1 MVSRNKLYTYK
12 GGPRSIGILA
22 VAHAI
27 GFDIEV
33 VETNPQDGLS
43 EEYLKLNRL
52 GKTPTFVSSD
62 GTVLTECIAIALH
75 GMIRSNCFVSM
86 AISKA
91 DRVYAVASED
101 TQSRMLGS
109 GHMDFINI
117 VSWMSLCNS
126 DVVKRMA
133 AWILPLLGVAPYAPE
148 GVEMA
153 KKQTAQVIQILED
166 HLQDKRYLVADCLTL
181 ADLFCAG
188 LVSFGFAKVFDR
200 VWRARFPYFTA
211 WFEMITNLEMYRA
224 VVPDTVMV
232 DTAIG
237 PPNSPM
243 RGDYVADD

>member
-22 VAHAI
+22 VAHAV
-27 GFDIEV
+27 GFDIKV

-43 EEYLKLNRL
+43 KEYLKLNRL

-62 GTVLTECIAIALH
+62 GTVLTECMAIALH
-75 GMIRSNCFVSM
+75 
-86 AISKA
+86 
-91 DRVYAVASED
+91 VASQDPE
-101 TQSRMLGS
+101 SRMLGS

-126 DVVKRMA
+126 DVVKRMG

-153 KKQTAQVIQILED
+153 KQQTAQAIQIFED
-166 HLQDKRYLVADCLTL
+166 HLQDKRFLVADRLTL

-188 LVSFGFAKVFDR
+188 LVSFGFSKVFDK
-200 VWRARFPYFTA
+200 VWRARFPCFTA
-211 WFEMITNLEMYRA
+211 WYEMITALEMYRA

-232 DTAIG
+232 DIALG
-237 PPNSPM
+237 PPHPSM
-243 RGDYVADD
+243 RSNYTADD

>member
-1 MVSRNKLYTYK
+1 

-33 VETNPQDGLS
+33 VEANPQDGLS

-62 GTVLTECIAIALH
+62 GTVLTECMAIALH
-75 GMIRSNCFVSM
+75 
-86 AISKA
+86 
-91 DRVYAVASED
+91 VASQD
-101 TQSRMLGS
+101 TESSMLGS

-126 DVVKRMA
+126 DV
-133 AWILPLLGVAPYAPE
+133 
-148 GVEMA
+148 
-153 KKQTAQVIQILED
+153 
-166 HLQDKRYLVADCLTL
+166 
-181 ADLFCAG
+181 
-188 LVSFGFAKVFDR
+188 FDR
-200 VWRARFPYFTA
+200 LWRARFPCFTA

-224 VVPDTVMV
+224 VIPDTVMV

-237 PPNSPM
+237 PPNSSM
-243 RGDYVADD
+243 RSDYVADD

>member
-1 MVSRNKLYTYK
+1 MATRNKLYTYK

-22 VAHAI
+22 VAHAV

-62 GTVLTECIAIALH
+62 GTVLTECMAIALH
-75 GMIRSNCFVSM
+75 
-86 AISKA
+86 
-91 DRVYAVASED
+91 VASQDPE
-101 TQSRMLGS
+101 SRMLGS
-109 GHMDFINI
+109 GHMDFIKV

-126 DVVKRMA
+126 DVVKRMG

-153 KKQTAQVIQILED
+153 EQQTAQAMQIFED
-166 HLQDKRYLVADCLTL
+166 HLQDKRFLVADRLTL

-188 LVSFGFAKVFDR
+188 LVSFGFAKVFDKA
-200 VWRARFPYFTA
+200 WRARFPCFTA
-211 WFEMITNLEMYRA
+211 WYEMITALEMYRA
-224 VVPDTVMV
+224 VVPHTVIIE
-232 DTAIG
+232 TALG
-237 PPNSPM
+237 PPHPSM
-243 RGDYVADD
+243 RSNYTADD

>member
-22 VAHAI
+22 VAHAV

-43 EEYLKLNRL
+43 KEYLKLNRL

-62 GTVLTECIAIALH
+62 GTVLTECMAIALH
-75 GMIRSNCFVSM
+75 
-86 AISKA
+86 
-91 DRVYAVASED
+91 VASQDPE
-101 TQSRMLGS
+101 SRMLGS

-126 DVVKRMA
+126 DVVKRMG

-148 GVEMA
+148 GVDMA
-153 KKQTAQVIQILED
+153 RQQTAQAIQIFED
-166 HLQDKRYLVADCLTL
+166 HLQDKRFLVADRLTL

-188 LVSFGFAKVFDR
+188 LVSFGFAKVFDK
-200 VWRARFPYFTA
+200 VWRARFPCFTA
-211 WFEMITNLEMYRA
+211 WYGMITALEMYRA

-232 DTAIG
+232 DTALG
-237 PPNSPM
+237 PPHLSVRSN
-243 RGDYVADD
+243 YTADD

>member
-33 VETNPQDGLS
+33 IETNPQDGLS

-75 GMIRSNCFVSM
+75 
-86 AISKA
+86 
-91 DRVYAVASED
+91 VASQD

-109 GHMDFINI
+109 KHMDFISI

-153 KKQTAQVIQILED
+153 KKQTAQAIQILED
-166 HLQDKRYLVADCLTL
+166 HLQDKKYLVADCLTL

-200 VWRARFPYFTA
+200 VWRARFPFFTA
-211 WFEMITNLEMYRA
+211 WFEMTTNLEMYRA
-224 VVPDTVMV
+224 VIPDTVMV

-237 PPNSPM
+237 PPNPSM

>member
-1 MVSRNKLYTYK
+1 

-22 VAHAI
+22 VAHAV

-43 EEYLKLNRL
+43 KEYLKLNRL

-62 GTVLTECIAIALH
+62 GTVLTECMAIALH
-75 GMIRSNCFVSM
+75 
-86 AISKA
+86 
-91 DRVYAVASED
+91 VASQDPE
-101 TQSRMLGS
+101 SRMLGS

-126 DVVKRMA
+126 DVVKRMG

-153 KKQTAQVIQILED
+153 KQQTAQAIQIFED
-166 HLQDKRYLVADCLTL
+166 HLQDKRFLVADRLTL

-188 LVSFGFAKVFDR
+188 LVSFGFAKVFDK
-200 VWRARFPYFTA
+200 VWRARFPCFTA
-211 WFEMITNLEMYRA
+211 WYGMITALEMYRA

-232 DTAIG
+232 DTALG
-237 PPNSPM
+237 PPHLSVRSN
-243 RGDYVADD
+243 YTADD